1 MSQNTELEYLKANP
15 LAEHNSGIALS
26 SNQIPTGGSGNMYDG
41 QAGRAFVQGGGNG
54 GSYYGFNGGEYGA
67 KYANRSY
74 APVLV
79 GSNADANALSPGLR
93 ISGGASRK
101 KRNTKRGSKLGA
113 KFRSSKQMTKI
124 IRMLDRTNENE
135 TQARLKHGNKSLI
148 VKGGMGP
155 NDKVHVIFPRKQF
168 KADSSDD
175 DNDNDNDNDDDD
187 NDDDDND
194 DDEDELSLSPQ
205 PPSREI
211 DKLLRE
217 KIIKSSIASH
227 LLKHSNQRC
236 VTPSYIAEKQEPS
249 QAYSQ
254 YVEVVN
260 PADTGIITG
269 GPHLLYK
276 RPTREKH
283 DLFALLN
290 PERTRAD
297 VEKVL
302 NDRPKDRPVNL
313 YESKNIDSLLLLH
326 RNAAAAKKKLGRPP
340 TEEEYDL
347 LRSQIPYISGMF
359 DTYVNRYPKNT
370 KKRKFGGRSHKKQ
383 SRRYKRNYKK
393 YKGAGSRSRSH
404 NNKGRFRGRRYMKT
418 LRNNVLNQHGGDGSG
433 MVVGWG
439 APNGSSLSEPNA
451 AYSIGGIV
459 SPQTTALATP
469 AQPTHY
475 NSCHPVK

>member
-1 MSQNTELEYLKANP
+1 
-15 LAEHNSGIALS
+15 
-26 SNQIPTGGSGNMYDG
+26 MYDG

-54 GSYYGFNGGEYGA
+54 GSYYGFGGVENGE
-67 KYANRSY
+67 KYANGSY

-79 GSNADANALSPGLR
+79 GSNADANGLSPVLR
-93 ISGGASRK
+93 ISGGAGRK

-148 VKGGMGP
+148 MKGGMMP
-155 NDKVHVIFPRKQF
+155 NGKVPVIFSPKPF
-168 KADSSDD
+168 KLDSSDD
-175 DNDNDNDNDDDD
+175 DDDDD
-187 NDDDDND
+187 DDDYDD
-194 DDEDELSLSPQ
+194 DDEDELSLSPL
-205 PPSREI
+205 PPSRKI
-211 DKLLRE
+211 DEFLRE
-217 KIIKSSIASH
+217 KISKSRIASH
-227 LLKHSNQRC
+227 LLKHNSQRC
-236 VTPSYIAEKQEPS
+236 VPPEYLEEKQEPS
-249 QAYSQ
+249 QEYSQ
-254 YVEVVN
+254 YVVDPKEE
-260 PADTGIITG
+260 GIIKG
-269 GPHLLYK
+269 CPHPLYK
-276 RPTREKH
+276 RPHREKH
-283 DLFALLN
+283 RWFALLN
-290 PERTRAD
+290 PDRTRED
-297 VEKVL
+297 VEIILKEQ
-302 NDRPKDRPVNL
+302 PINL
-313 YESKNIDSLLLLH
+313 YESKNINSLLLLD
-326 RNAAAAKKKLGRPP
+326 RIAAAAAKKKGSPLSQD
-340 TEEEYDL
+340 EFDE
-347 LRSQIPYISGMF
+347 LRIQIPYSSGKF
-359 DTYVNRYPKNT
+359 EPHTNRYPIT